1 MPAIAR
7 NVGRAILRAVST
19 LVSTPEAIK
28 ITRSHECERCTQEC
42 VRYVK
47 SSRPIRTLLSA
58 GILAFVAFSYLVA
71 DTHDDVVDL
80 FANMANALSTV
91 NPAKFMDAFDKNMP
105 DYEKLKGQIAAL
117 VNQTEVTSSV
127 EPLKD
132 EGDGAKRSVELD
144 WYLEIR
150 SLLPD
155 GPIARRREVIQC
167 ELKREGKHWRIV
179 SLKPVEFFAAA
190 KLDR

>member
-1 MPAIAR
+1 MRAIAR
-7 NVGRAILRAVST
+7 ST
-19 LVSTPEAIK
+19 
-28 ITRSHECERCTQEC
+28 
-42 VRYVK
+42 
-47 SSRPIRTLLSA
+47 
-58 GILAFVAFSYLVA
+58 GILACVGLCCLWA
-71 DTHDDVVDL
+71 DAHDDIIEL
-80 FANMANALSTV
+80 FANVANALSTV

-105 DYEKLKGQIAAL
+105 DYDKLKSEVAAL

-132 EGDGAKRSVELD
+132 EGDDAKRSVELD

-155 GPIARRREVIQC
+155 GPVTHRREVIRC
-167 ELKREGKHWRIV
+167 ELKRDGKRWRIV